1 MSYVVYYYLNLDKIF
16 EYITF
21 TKDKKEKEQ
30 EIIDSFESDK
40 IDGTFKLSSKII
52 KETTI
57 PIQSNYDSI
66 KYDLV
71 KSLIDQI
78 LSYNDDMKS
87 ITEIDDLPIGTRIA
101 FNSLIELGFLEK
113 IN

>member
-1 MSYVVYYYLNLDKIF
+1 MKCFGSYYLNLDKIF
-16 EYITF
+16 DYITF
-21 TKDKKEKEQ
+21 TKDRNEKEQ
-30 EIIDSFESDK
+30 EIIDSFENDK

-71 KSLIDQI
+71 KSLIDQM
-78 LSYNDDMKS
+78 LSFNDYNMTV
-87 ITEIDDLPIGTRIA
+87 IEIDDLPIGTRIA